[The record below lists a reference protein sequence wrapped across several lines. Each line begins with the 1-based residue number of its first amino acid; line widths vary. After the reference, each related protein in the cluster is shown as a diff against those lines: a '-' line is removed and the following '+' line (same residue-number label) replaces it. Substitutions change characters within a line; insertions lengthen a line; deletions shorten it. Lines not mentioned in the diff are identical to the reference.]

1 MILIPKTTPSKMAMP
16 VLNERMSE
24 SALLAAGA
32 RGENISRV
40 VAVIARFLSLNFIQ
54 ELLLRW
60 VISSNVILA
69 GVCALITSFILNR
82 LKQVSEEVYHR
93 GR

>member
-24 SALLAAGA
+24 SALLAVGA

-40 VAVIARFLSLNFIQ
+40 VAVIARF
-54 ELLLRW
+54 
-60 VISSNVILA
+60 
-69 GVCALITSFILNR
+69 
-82 LKQVSEEVYHR
+82 
-93 GR
+93 

>member
-1 MILIPKTTPSKMAMP
+1 MAMP

-40 VAVIARFLSLNFIQ
+40 VAVIARF
-54 ELLLRW
+54 
-60 VISSNVILA
+60 
-69 GVCALITSFILNR
+69 
-82 LKQVSEEVYHR
+82 
-93 GR
+93 

>member
-1 MILIPKTTPSKMAMP
+1 MGGSDEMGRGRGLILLVIPVRIFFMILIPKTTPSKMAMP

-40 VAVIARFLSLNFIQ
+40 VAVIARF
-54 ELLLRW
+54 
-60 VISSNVILA
+60 
-69 GVCALITSFILNR
+69 
-82 LKQVSEEVYHR
+82 
-93 GR
+93 